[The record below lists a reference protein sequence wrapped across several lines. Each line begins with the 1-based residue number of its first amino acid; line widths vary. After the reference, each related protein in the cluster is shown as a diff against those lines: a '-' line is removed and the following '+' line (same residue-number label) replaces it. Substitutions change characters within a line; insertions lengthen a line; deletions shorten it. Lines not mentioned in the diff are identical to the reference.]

1 MDLHST
7 QLSAAK
13 SLANTTRAHIN
24 RNGTGFDY
32 SPNWYGSALNDEL
45 IMFVSRRIDK
55 GEPPFPIDYDEI
67 NFTFQK
73 GLKVGTYPLGEGRSE
88 AVLRYRSTLHGI
100 WPEELTA
107 SLGSITIT
115 QFEVING
122 DYTIVASF
130 EFSGGFE
137 DPNNDGGTVNIDVTQ
152 GTVTISIA
160 P

>member
-55 GEPPFPIDYDEI
+55 GKPPTDYDEI

-73 GLKVGTYPLGEGRSE
+73 GLEVGEYQLGEPDPKV
-88 AVLRYRSTLHGI
+88 VLRYRSTLHGD

-115 QFEVING
+115 RFEVING

-130 EFSGGFE
+130 EFSGGFD
-137 DPNNDGGTVNIDVTQ
+137 DPNNDRGKVNIEVTQ